1 MKSTENDLR
10 ENLQNLEK
18 KMKSKEEEINNIKT
32 KLTETEKNFEQKL
45 KRKREANNR
54 TTKQ

>member
-18 KMKSKEEEINNIKT
+18 KMKSKEEELNNIKT
-32 KLTETEKNFEQKL
+32 KLTETEKILSRN
-45 KRKREANNR
+45 
-54 TTKQ
+54 